1 MMVTSTLK
9 VCAQFFLYLYIITFL
24 LTLLIFKEF
33 VRLVNKPIDEVNE
46 KTDAVKE
53 EAVPQ
58 NKEAVVEEPI
68 QGENKFKK
76 GEKSR
81 I

>member
-1 MMVTSTLK
+1 MVDSTLK